1 MRRDRT
7 PAGRRGRAW
16 LAGGA
21 GLTAVATIV
30 GASARRSIT
39 QRATA
44 VEDPYADEDFD
55 LIDDDPGYVVTTPD
69 GVPLAVREVGP
80 GRRAGD
86 HASSS
91 TGSVFAWARST
102 FSAPGFPSSWA
113 RTSGWSSTTSAATDS
128 PARRAPETYT
138 LTQLGRDLETVLK

>member
-39 QRATA
+39 QRATGR
-44 VEDPYADEDFD
+44 EDPYAEEDFD
-55 LIDDDPGYVVTTPD
+55 RIDDDPGYVVTTPD
-69 GVPLAVREVGP
+69 GVPLAVRESGP
-80 GRRAGD
+80 VNARVTIVFVHGFCLRMGAFAAHSTRRAG
-86 HASSS
+86 
-91 TGSVFAWARST
+91 R
-102 FSAPGFPSSWA
+102 
-113 RTSGWSSTTSAATDS
+113 
-128 PARRAPETYT
+128 
-138 LTQLGRDLETVLK
+138 